1 MWLAPYAAP
10 APDWQDPCPIHGLPA
25 MKNAIA
31 LALPRPRA
39 ATVSGW
45 WFLGA
50 EAVLTSLLLLSD
62 SVPFVLVRGLQ
73 LFLRF

>member
-1 MWLAPYAAP
+1 MY
-10 APDWQDPCPIHGLPA
+10 GLPA
-25 MKNAIA
+25 MKKALA

-39 ATVSGW
+39 ASVSGW

-62 SVPFVLVRGLQ
+62 SVPSVLVRGLQ